1 MADPLP
7 PPDPSPDPSRLALAW
22 RIAPLSIAFILDIR
36 NISRGDRDLI
46 DSLLFATIIS
56 SNVALLTQDPGMQKT
71 YANLSS
77 AAPVEFRRPVSINAV
92 AQSMR
97 VPFETARR
105 RIRAMEK
112 NGILEVS
119 AKGVLVP
126 QSILQRPDFIDGI
139 IRRHDRIGAFYR
151 DLIPTGVLA
160 GQPTPTAGGGEA
172 PVLIT
177 NRFIWEYVLRMADE
191 MITLTGDPLSSLILM
206 EIVRENIEGLDEA
219 ARIAWARN
227 PGQAG
232 QPARTATFAGRL
244 GLSPE
249 TARRYVVAL
258 EGGGF
263 LRRAARGAVATLP
276 DGLRPAL
283 ESMALDNLANIQRMF
298 SRMGQLGVLWS
309 FAEPAALPGA
319 ARA

>member
-7 PPDPSPDPSRLALAW
+7 PRDPAPDPARLAMAW

-36 NISRGDRDLI
+36 HISRGDRDLI
-46 DSLLFATIIS
+46 DSLLFATVIT
-56 SNVALLTQDPGMQKT
+56 SNVAPLTQDPGMQKT

-105 RIRAMEK
+105 RIRAMAK

-119 AKGVLVP
+119 AKGVLAP

-139 IRRHDRIGAFYR
+139 VRRHHRIGQFYR
-151 DLIPTGVLA
+151 DLGPTGALA
-160 GQPTPTAGGGEA
+160 GLSVGPDPGGEP

-206 EIVRENIEGLDEA
+206 EIVRQNIEAFDDEA
-219 ARIAWARN
+219 LAAWAHD
-227 PGQAG
+227 PGQRG
-232 QPARTATFAGRL
+232 QPARIAAFAGRL

-249 TARRYVVAL
+249 TARRYVVTL
-258 EGGGF
+258 ERAGF
-263 LRRAARGAVATLP
+263 LRRSARGAVARLP
-276 DGLRPAL
+276 ADHLPAL
-283 ESMALDNLANIQRMF
+283 ERMALDNLANIQRMF
-298 SRMGQLGVLWS
+298 ARMAQLGVLGAWEAPS
-309 FAEPAALPGA
+309 AQPAASA
-319 ARA
+319 